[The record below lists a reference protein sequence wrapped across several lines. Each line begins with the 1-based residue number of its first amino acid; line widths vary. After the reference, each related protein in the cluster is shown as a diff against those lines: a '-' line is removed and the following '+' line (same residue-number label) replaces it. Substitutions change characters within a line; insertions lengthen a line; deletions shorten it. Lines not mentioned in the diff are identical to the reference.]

1 MKLQKLRKNLIINS
15 DTNIE
20 LISFDND
27 VMTLFEGC
35 FKDIPEDFNNWTI
48 EIVSPA
54 LKRKYL
60 DRFNTSEKIIL
71 QLYIKEI

>member
-54 LKRKYL
+54 LQRKYL